1 MKVGNTVVVVVVV
14 VKVGKADVVVVVV
27 CFVCWIVKGFG
38 WKGGRA
44 KVEGGAKVGGCLMM
58 LMVSPLAWTMGA
70 VGLDLGLPVT
80 VLEMIRGRMNPFR
93 GWLSGPRPGWSK

>member
-1 MKVGNTVVVVVVV
+1 VKVGNKVVVVV
-14 VKVGKADVVVVVV
+14 VKVGKAVVVVVV
-27 CFVCWIVKGFG
+27 VFVVCWIVKGFG

-44 KVEGGAKVGGCLMM
+44 KVEGGAKVGGWL

-70 VGLDLGLPVT
+70 VSLDLGLPVT
-80 VLEMIRGRMNPFR
+80 VLEMIRGRINPFR